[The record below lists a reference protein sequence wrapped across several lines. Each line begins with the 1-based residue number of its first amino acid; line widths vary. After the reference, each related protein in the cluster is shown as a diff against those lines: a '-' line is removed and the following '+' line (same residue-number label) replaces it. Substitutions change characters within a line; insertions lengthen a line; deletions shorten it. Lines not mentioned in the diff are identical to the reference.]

1 MILLNFRGGGATRK
15 TSSCCGLDLCYNLK
29 ITCLEASGEKF
40 LRHSELDSESI
51 NADKDR
57 LRLAGRSDEGGKI
70 IPSSYRHPELAAKSV
85 ERESKRDFMPLPGD
99 SESLNKATDSGSEAG
114 MTGTESNILHRKVQS
129 DEGSRT
135 PCTPSRHSDGSQSL
149 SMPVNLIRHLWQQK
163 SRKTAFTMAEV
174 LITLGIIG
182 IVAAMTLP
190 SLIGKYQKNV
200 TVTRL
205 QKAYSVLSQAINFAI
220 KDNEDIEYWD
230 FELSSPQFM
239 ERYIEPYLQNIASVS
254 EYDDTDRYSK
264 IYALTDGTT
273 FYGWMYKNPNPQ
285 HHDITTFYTFY
296 VDING
301 ETKPNQ
307 LGRDQF
313 IYYIF
318 PAKSRVYNGG
328 KGTLALNIPRAGLYP
343 DGYGFDR
350 ETLKNYIWRGCN
362 TSADAEP
369 PEGHENATLAVGAYC
384 TALIMLDG
392 WKIADDYKW

>member
-1 MILLNFRGGGATRK
+1 
-15 TSSCCGLDLCYNLK
+15 
-29 ITCLEASGEKF
+29 
-40 LRHSELDSESI
+40 
-51 NADKDR
+51 
-57 LRLAGRSDEGGKI
+57 
-70 IPSSYRHPELAAKSV
+70 
-85 ERESKRDFMPLPGD
+85 
-99 SESLNKATDSGSEAG
+99 

-129 DEGSRT
+129 DEGNRT
-135 PCTPSRHSDGSQSL
+135 PCTPSRHSDGNQSL

-182 IVAAMTLP
+182 IIAAMTLP

-205 QKAYSVLSQAINFAI
+205 QKTYSVLSQAINFAI

-254 EYDDTDRYSK
+254 EYDDTNKYSK
-264 IYALTDGTT
+264 VYALADGTT
-273 FYGWMYKNPNPQ
+273 FYGWMYKNPRPEN
-285 HHDITTFYTFY
+285 HDITTFYSFY

-301 ETKPNQ
+301 QTKPNQ

-343 DGYGFDR
+343 DGYGIDR

-362 TSADAEP
+362 TSKDAEP
-369 PEGHENATLAVGAYC
+369 PEGHEGATLAAGAYC

-392 WKIADDYKW
+392 WKISDDYKW